1 MLRNRS
7 SWKALSLWPNQQDAI
22 ATCELYLSRKAVGDA
37 LVHMPTGTGKTG
49 VIAVLASEHSRDG
62 VVVVLSPSSALA
74 DQLRLDISVGFWE
87 AIKLPANELP
97 AWAPE
102 SVTSLLPSL
111 AADLV
116 DLIEATDGGRRVLV
130 GTLQALQQIRREK
143 KFLYELLKTKC
154 SLLIVDEGHREPAPE
169 WAEAVRVLER
179 PTVLFTATPYRN
191 DQKLFD
197 IAEDKYIYYLSF
209 DKAVAGKLIRP
220 VKFQEEPLP
229 EGMDEF
235 ATELVARVDDLQK
248 KRLIREDA
256 KVIVRC
262 SSESSVSGVASAI
275 KTALGARAEGVLA
288 IHDQFDGTL
297 EGQVKR
303 VPNIRKTQEI
313 FLVHQFKLME
323 GIDEPRCSVLAIFED
338 FSNDRQLVQ
347 QIGRILR
354 HENPRKS
361 EGMPAVVAACHPNN
375 VKQAW
380 ERYKA
385 FDRVCEKKG
394 QPPIR
399 RSSNII
405 SKIQE
410 AFPEAEYVD
419 RRFRRRV
426 DFSDSNLW
434 RELLIPKSCIV
445 YTVSGKID
453 TPALME
459 DIRFLLGTDDRFI
472 VSDEWHPNLRCH
484 YILSI
489 EFKQT
494 PLLATSTFSEP
505 RLTATVLK
513 RVGKHL
519 FFHDTAG
526 LWIDA
531 VLHGAGRIDAQSLR
545 CLFPDYK
552 KTRVNSL
559 SVKNSEIGNYSLLS
573 RTLTASSLA
582 DSAPFMGDYSNFI
595 TRAAG
600 VARLNDDSTSRRYVG
615 FTRARIRDSAY

>member
-1 MLRNRS
+1 MPLNRL
-7 SWKALSLWPNQQDAI
+7 SWKVLSLWPNQQDAI
-22 ATCELYLSRKAVGDA
+22 ATCQLYLSKKAAGDA

-49 VIAVLASEHSRDG
+49 VIAVLASEHSREG

-74 DQLRLDISVGFWE
+74 DQLRLDIGVGFWE

-102 SVTSLLPSL
+102 LVKSLLPSL
-111 AADLV
+111 AADLT
-116 DLIEATDGGRRVLV
+116 DMLKATNPRRRVLV
-130 GTLQALQQIRREK
+130 GTLQALQQIRREQPV
-143 KFLYELLKTKC
+143 FYDLLKAKC

-169 WAEAVRVLER
+169 WAEAVRLLER

-209 DKAVAGKLIRP
+209 DKAVSAKLIRP
-220 VKFQEEPLP
+220 VKFQAEPLP
-229 EGMDEF
+229 EAMDEF
-235 ATELVARVDDLQK
+235 AAELVARVDDLK
-248 KRLIREDA
+248 KKKLVREDA

-275 KTALGARAEGVLA
+275 NSALGSRVDGVLA

-303 VPNIRKTQEI
+303 VPNIRKTQET

-354 HENPRKS
+354 HENPRKA
-361 EGMPAVVAACHPNN
+361 EAMPAVVAACRPNS

-385 FDRVCEKKG
+385 FDRICEEKG
-394 QPPIR
+394 RPPIR

-405 SKIQE
+405 SNLQA

-426 DFSDSNLW
+426 DFRDSNLW

-445 YTVSGKID
+445 YTVSKKFD
-453 TPALME
+453 TSALIE
-459 DIRFLLGTDDRFI
+459 GIRFLLGTDDRFI

-489 EFKQT
+489 EFK
-494 PLLATSTFSEP
+494 
-505 RLTATVLK
+505 
-513 RVGKHL
+513 
-519 FFHDTAG
+519 
-526 LWIDA
+526 
-531 VLHGAGRIDAQSLR
+531 
-545 CLFPDYK
+545 
-552 KTRVNSL
+552 
-559 SVKNSEIGNYSLLS
+559 
-573 RTLTASSLA
+573 
-582 DSAPFMGDYSNFI
+582 
-595 TRAAG
+595 
-600 VARLNDDSTSRRYVG
+600 
-615 FTRARIRDSAY
+615 